1 MSNEPEAM
9 REVHEIRRQIYEE
22 TKHMTPKERADIA
35 HCEAEK
41 ALRIYGLEH
50 MMQKHLISSRTNAC
64 QKFSGNWFHEML
76 CVEASRLGAG

>member
-50 MMQKHLISSRTNAC
+50 MMTTTFYLQSS
-64 QKFSGNWFHEML
+64 Q
-76 CVEASRLGAG
+76 RLSEVQRELVS